1 MQFLAHIPTA
11 ILNNIGFMALLFLI
25 YETYKYIR
33 KANPNHLGKLATA
46 FELAGLFHFV
56 ITLYLLTSNTLGTN
70 NSLVPIHFQI
80 QEISHYLPYIGFS
93 YFLLLLVFIF
103 KTASQFNALNKYR
116 QTANFTVSTQWNSL
130 LKEAYNTKTEYKI
143 GYSEHIQNPITF
155 GWLDPVILLPMAIT
169 NQLTIEEV
177 KLILLHEIAHIVRND
192 FFMHLIVETSHKIL
206 YFNPFSYL
214 FINEIS
220 VQREMACDDWVIN
233 HTRTPLVYTKALYN
247 IAATSIL
254 KSNQNLYL
262 GAFNNNSELLE
273 RIKQIHNLQTKSA
286 KQYAINLLFAGI
298 GCCLLFMPIFYMN
311 KQPLNTTA
319 SNIESKSLLSTIQ
332 AASLVAKPKTTK
344 WTKVEKIPK
353 SMNLITEMS
362 KETSSSN
369 ASGDLA
375 LVVYDS
381 MEVNNKIPTYAKLV
395 DETVNWIKLRESV
408 NKFTAY
414 EETKEAD
421 EYSIAEKLLLRAIL
435 KNYQLKKALLN
446 DKLTQLENEKEAAD
460 YLNKSVEW
468 KQMLQYEKWTKE
480 FLQKHP
486 RVLISSDSLR
496 HF

>member
-1 MQFLAHIPTA
+1 
-11 ILNNIGFMALLFLI
+11 
-25 YETYKYIR
+25 
-33 KANPNHLGKLATA
+33 
-46 FELAGLFHFV
+46 
-56 ITLYLLTSNTLGTN
+56 
-70 NSLVPIHFQI
+70 
-80 QEISHYLPYIGFS
+80 
-93 YFLLLLVFIF
+93 
-103 KTASQFNALNKYR
+103 
-116 QTANFTVSTQWNSL
+116 
-130 LKEAYNTKTEYKI
+130 
-143 GYSEHIQNPITF
+143 
-155 GWLDPVILLPMAIT
+155 
-169 NQLTIEEV
+169 
-177 KLILLHEIAHIVRND
+177 
-192 FFMHLIVETSHKIL
+192 
-206 YFNPFSYL
+206 
-214 FINEIS
+214 
-220 VQREMACDDWVIN
+220 
-233 HTRTPLVYTKALYN
+233 
-247 IAATSIL
+247 
-254 KSNQNLYL
+254 
-262 GAFNNNSELLE
+262 
-273 RIKQIHNLQTKSA
+273 
-286 KQYAINLLFAGI
+286 
-298 GCCLLFMPIFYMN
+298 
-311 KQPLNTTA
+311 
-319 SNIESKSLLSTIQ
+319 
-332 AASLVAKPKTTK
+332 
-344 WTKVEKIPK
+344 
-353 SMNLITEMS
+353 MS